1 MMSMSIVD
9 AHTVSSWPE
18 VLSTAR
24 SIVEEELYTSF
35 SDFLMCN
42 MWGKCGKGPG
52 RPDAVQE
59 VEDATILIDVKG

>member
-1 MMSMSIVD
+1 
-9 AHTVSSWPE
+9 
-18 VLSTAR
+18 
-24 SIVEEELYTSF
+24 
-35 SDFLMCN
+35 